1 MELKERIKSNPTLKK
16 LAFWMLFPKNQ
27 GRPRLW
33 IRLFLNPFKHKRGR
47 GSLIRRRVRLDVVPF
62 NNFVLGRNSTIEDFS
77 TINNGV
83 GDVIIGNHSRI
94 GLSNTII
101 GPVTI
106 GNNVILAQNI
116 VASGL
121 NHGYE
126 DISIPISKQT
136 VNTSPI
142 IIEDEAWIGANA
154 VITAGITIG
163 KHSIVA
169 AGCVVVKNVPQYSIV
184 GGNPGRI
191 LKQYNSATKVWEKPS
206 DVKKNNL

>member
-1 MELKERIKSNPTLKK
+1 MEFKERIKSNPTLKK

-33 IRLFLNPFKHKRGR
+33 IRLFVNPFKHKRGK
-47 GSLIRRRVRLDVVPF
+47 GSLIRWRVRLDVVPF
-62 NNFVLGRNSTIEDFS
+62 NNFVLGSNSTIEDFS

-83 GDVIIGNHSRI
+83 GDVIIGKNTRI

-126 DISIPISKQT
+126 DISIPISRQP

-154 VITAGITIG
+154 VITAGVTIG

-169 AGCVVVKNVPQYSIV
+169 AGCVVVKDVPQYSIV

-191 LKQYNSATKVWEKPS
+191 LKQYNSTTKVWEKPS
-206 DVKKNNL
+206 DKKNNL

>member
-1 MELKERIKSNPTLKK
+1 MDLKEKIKANPKLKK
-16 LAFWMLFPKNQ
+16 LVFWMLFPRNQ
-27 GRPRLW
+27 GSPRLW
-33 IRLFLNPFKHKRGR
+33 IRLFVNPFKHKRGK
-47 GSLIRRRVRLDVVPF
+47 GSRIRRRVRLDVVPF
-62 NNFVLGRNSTIEDFS
+62 NNFILGSNSTIEDFS

-83 GDVIIGNHSRI
+83 GDVIIGKNTRI

-126 DISIPISKQT
+126 DSSMPISIQT

-154 VITAGITIG
+154 VITAGVTIG

-191 LKQYNSATKVWEKPS
+191 LKQYNSATKVWEKPT
-206 DVKKNNL
+206 DKLKGTL